1 MTFKELKQ
9 GYSIYVLDKD
19 GMYVK
24 TAKVMSVSAPHID
37 KKGFE
42 LGANLVVDVVL
53 DINGAVATYTF
64 KEDTDTGYFSSTVIT
79 VDKQNIVRE
88 VEAIKTQSEEVL
100 SQVDM
105 HKDRLQK
112 CNTILAEFNPAIKE
126 KQAIDE
132 RFVKL
137 EGSIDQIKHML
148 SNIVTPNR
156 YETLSN
162 IQESQSKR
170 VEG

>member
-19 GMYVK
+19 DMCVR
-24 TAKVMSVSAPHID
+24 TAKVMNVSSPHID

-53 DINGAVATYTF
+53 DINGAIATYTF

-88 VEAIKTQSEEVL
+88 VEAVKTQSEEAL

-105 HKDRLQK
+105 HRNRLQK
-112 CNTILAEFNPAIKE
+112 CNDILVEFNPAIKE
-126 KQAIDE
+126 KQAIDQ

-137 EGSIDQIKHML
+137 EGSIDEIKNML
-148 SNIVTPNR
+148 SNIVKPN
-156 YETLSN
+156 N
-162 IQESQSKR
+162 I
-170 VEG
+170 